1 MKLHLPR
8 ALFTAVIAAFA
19 VSQTVWADW
28 GEGDAAN
35 TYYTATETVDL
46 VDATSEG
53 KGTTI
58 TISPTGEI
66 TTPTISNVSV
76 KSGDTLNISGADSTN
91 FNPLT
96 ITSISINSAGNAMMN
111 VNDSQNVVLNGVS
124 QGTLNVTVGQRDSNG
139 TAASYKSAS
148 LTLNDGVS
156 IGTLNGNAGTTTI
169 NGEVSINNVNLGDGG
184 KNDGDVLVKAGA
196 QLTAAQ
202 YWNHT
207 GSTGAI
213 NVEKGGS
220 LNVSGLNLTGT
231 SDTESAKI
239 KRTSNDGG
247 KYALTSSDFTISNG
261 QISVANGGTI
271 NNILSN
277 VEVLHTANTGLTI
290 NSTIEN
296 TVTIHE
302 GTTGLVTINDV
313 LLAGKVLNNA
323 DANKLTVAGT
333 WTIDDLSQLEAKG
346 DASISFVLDSNNLD
360 ATNESQNGFA
370 VSTGSYW
377 VVEGQA
383 TLAEDAK
390 LTNATGTT
398 DYTMTSDESGI
409 YFSTDSTVDYSRYY
423 ITEGIVD
430 VNANLGAESYV
441 VQGGT
446 LNLNTALADGVKIQT
461 KSVTGSNVINLGA
474 GVTLANDSVKNEG
487 STKATLKGDA
497 TAIYDMGSITWNGS
511 GSNGGQS
518 PNVAFGD
525 DWKGTTVITNS
536 VITNHNLNEFGSEAS
551 KIKLVG
557 VTGWMAMNGT
567 ISRDLIL
574 EDYVDAETP
583 ANSRSAFIFNDNSED
598 KTYTF
603 AKSISGS
610 GHFQVAST
618 AQVAANI
625 VFSGDT
631 SEWTGGIIVT
641 NAYNGDA
648 DTPTLTVKLNGGG
661 NIFNADS
668 NAGFVMERSRTDNN
682 TNTINLEIG
691 KADADSTMNGA
702 ISMGENLGSAATLH
716 LKVVGNTEF
725 KQDAT
730 VTHMTVAADKT
741 ATGAGDITVT
751 KNLTLNG
758 AESINLTGSLVL
770 ADGATLT
777 LSDSLVST
785 IVNGT
790 ETSYTLAVAGNIT
803 EGIQLTNTGNWF
815 GEKFSGYELTV
826 QDYAGPA
833 MLDGEGTSGQKA
845 LVLTLTQ
852 AADPLTSITVNN
864 GSFADG
870 VLTLQTNVEDAA
882 AVVFGDTLNATMSD
896 EVWDSILEVYGDAMG
911 EQVKVSFAD
920 AAGNLL
926 DFDGANNTDTAPT
939 ITINGE
945 GTVGEQQITGNGT
958 IVGNYVTA
966 YIPEPTSTTLSLLA
980 LAALAVRRRRK

>member
-96 ITSISINSAGNAMMN
+96 ITSISINSAGNATMN

-124 QGTLNVTVGQRDSNG
+124 QGNLNVTVGQRDSNG

-239 KRTSNDGG
+239 KRTSNNGG
-247 KYALTSSDFTISNG
+247 VYALTSSDFTISNG

-271 NNILSN
+271 KNILNN
-277 VEVLHTANTGLTI
+277 VEVLHTANTELTI

-302 GTTGLVTINDV
+302 DTTGLVTINDV

-409 YFSTDSTVDYSRYY
+409 YFSTDSTVDYSKYY

-497 TAIYDMGSITWNGS
+497 TAIYDMGSGVT
-511 GSNGGQS
+511 SNGA
-518 PNVAFGD
+518 NVDFGTE
-525 DWKGTTVITNS
+525 WKGTTILTNATIGGS
-536 VITNHNLNEFGSEAS
+536 NLNTFGSENS
-551 KIKLVG
+551 TIKLIG
-557 VTGWMAMNGT
+557 VTGWMDFYNGT
-567 ISRDLIL
+567 INRALIL
-574 EDYVDAETP
+574 ENYVDTENP
-583 ANSRSAFIFNDNSED
+583 ANNRSAFIFNDNSED
-598 KTYTF
+598 KTYKFT
-603 AKSISGS
+603 KSVSGS

-618 AQVAANI
+618 ATVAANI
-625 VFSGDT
+625 EFSGDT
-631 SEWTGGIIVT
+631 SKWTGGIIVT

-661 NIFNADS
+661 NIFNAAGND
-668 NAGFVMERSRTDNN
+668 GFVMERSRTDTN

-758 AESINLTGSLVL
+758 AESINLTGDLVF
-770 ADGATLT
+770 ADNATLT

-882 AVVFGDTLNATMSD
+882 AVVFGSTLNATMSD
-896 EVWDSILEVYGDAMG
+896 EVWDSILEVYGEAMG

-926 DFDGANNTDTAPT
+926 DFDGDDGTSTVPT